1 MNYRELVTFH
11 LQTLTDKGATNQ
23 QIAEALGLEKRNYIS
38 MLKNK
43 DETTTLALF
52 RLPALVRLC
61 ALDDYEA
68 YRLLYKLSQSNVA
81 SKWTSELFVW
91 QSKVQMGA
99 LKLYRARKARTAQLC
114 GAGA

>member
-1 MNYRELVTFH
+1 MNYRELVIFH
-11 LQTLTDKGATNQ
+11 LQTLTDKGVTNQ

-38 MLKNK
+38 MLKNN

-52 RLPALVRLC
+52 RLPALVQLC
-61 ALDDYEA
+61 SLDDYEA
-68 YRLLYKLSQSNVA
+68 YRLLFKLAQFNVA

-99 LKLYRARKARTAQLC
+99 LNLYRARKARPDPLC